1 MTTVTTERDGS
12 AQTLPGPAI
21 PGLTLPQFVLCS
33 ANRRGSKRALVDV
46 ATGQEISYAGLADAV
61 QEIGAG
67 LSARGLH
74 PGDVLALCAPNS
86 IEFAVAWFA
95 AASIGAIVT
104 TVNPQCTRD
113 EIVRQLRQTGARWLV
128 TTAGPTEQKLR
139 GVTAETAVTETIV
152 TGDHVAGTI
161 PFWSL
166 RATAHAP
173 TEPVCASD
181 VALLPT
187 SSGTTGLP
195 KSVELT
201 HRNLVASLCQTWPV
215 HQVAEDD
222 VVMAALPLFHIYGLQ
237 ITLNLALLAGATVI
251 IVPRFGLDVFLCVV
265 QDYGIT
271 RAEVVPP
278 MVLGLATAAAVDDY
292 DLSSLR
298 LLTSAAAPL
307 GADLARACA
316 QRLGCR
322 IKQAYGMTEV
332 SGGTHIAPD
341 DGPDRPDSIGPAL
354 PGVECRIVDPGTGA
368 ELRPGQP
375 GELLVRT
382 AGAMHGY
389 LGDPE
394 ATAATIDAAGWV
406 HTGDIVTAG
415 QDGWFHVADRVKEL
429 IKYKGYQV
437 APAELESI
445 LLAHPAVADAAVVR
459 KPDAMAGE
467 VPKAFVVLRAPA
479 TAEDLMT
486 WVAER
491 VAGYKRV
498 RQVEFTDNIPR
509 SPAGKII
516 RRLLVEHD
524 ATTASQVGSG
534 DHGHGKLKPRLR
546 WPNRCADALVLVP
559 STAWSRW

>member
-1 MTTVTTERDGS
+1 MPTIRYRSGDEQRVKAGDMTTVTTVRDGS
-12 AQTLPGPAI
+12 AQTRPGPAI
-21 PGLTLPQFVLCS
+21 PDLTLPQFVLCS
-33 ANRRGSKRALVDV
+33 ANRRGSKRALVDA

-95 AASIGAIVT
+95 AASIGAVVT

-113 EIVRQLRQTGARWLV
+113 EIARQLRQTGARWLV
-128 TTAGPTEQKLR
+128 TTAGPTGQKLR
-139 GVTAETAVTETIV
+139 GVTAETAITETIMI
-152 TGDHVAGTI
+152 GDSAAGTI

-166 RATAHAP
+166 RATAPAP
-173 TEPVCASD
+173 TGPVSASD

-201 HRNLVASLCQTWPV
+201 HRNLVASLGQTWLA
-215 HQVAEDD
+215 HQVTEDD

-237 ITLNLALLAGATVI
+237 ITLNLALVAGATVI
-251 IVPRFGLDVFLCVV
+251 IVPRFGLDVFLRAV
-265 QDYGIT
+265 QEYGIT

-382 AGAMHGY
+382 AGAMRGY

-415 QDGWFHVADRVKEL
+415 QDGWFRVADRVKEL

-437 APAELESI
+437 APAELESV

-479 TAEDLMT
+479 TAEELMA

-498 RQVEFTDNIPR
+498 RQVVFTDSIPR
-509 SPAGKII
+509 SPAGKIL
-516 RRLLVEHD
+516 RRLLV
-524 ATTASQVGSG
+524 
-534 DHGHGKLKPRLR
+534 DHGHG
-546 WPNRCADALVLVP
+546 N
-559 STAWSRW
+559 

>member
-1 MTTVTTERDGS
+1 MPTIRYRSGDEQRVKAGDMTTVTTVRDGS
-12 AQTLPGPAI
+12 AQTRPGPAI
-21 PGLTLPQFVLCS
+21 PDLTLPQFVLCS
-33 ANRRGSKRALVDV
+33 ANRRGSKRALVDA

-95 AASIGAIVT
+95 AASIGAVVT

-113 EIVRQLRQTGARWLV
+113 EIARQLRQTGARWLV
-128 TTAGPTEQKLR
+128 TTAGPTGQKLR
-139 GVTAETAVTETIV
+139 GVTAETAITETIMI
-152 TGDHVAGTI
+152 GDSAAGTI

-166 RATAHAP
+166 RATAPAP
-173 TEPVCASD
+173 TGPVSASD

-201 HRNLVASLCQTWPV
+201 HRNLVASLGQTWLA
-215 HQVAEDD
+215 HQVTEDD

-237 ITLNLALLAGATVI
+237 ITLNLALVAGATVI
-251 IVPRFGLDVFLCVV
+251 IVPRFGLDVFLRAV
-265 QDYGIT
+265 QEYGIT

-368 ELRPGQP
+368 DLRPGQP

-382 AGAMHGY
+382 AGAMRGY

-394 ATAATIDAAGWV
+394 ATAATIDTAGWV
-406 HTGDIVTAG
+406 HTGDIVRAG
-415 QDGWFHVADRVKEL
+415 QDGWFYVADRVKEL

-437 APAELESI
+437 APAELEAV

-459 KPDAMAGE
+459 KPDALAGE
-467 VPKAFVVLRAPA
+467 IPKAFVVLRA
-479 TAEDLMT
+479 TAEELMA

-491 VAGYKRV
+491 VAGYKQV
-498 RQVEFTDNIPR
+498 RQVEFTDSIPR
-509 SPAGKII
+509 SPAGKIL
-516 RRLLVEHD
+516 RRLLIDH
-524 ATTASQVGSG
+524 
-534 DHGHGKLKPRLR
+534 DHG
-546 WPNRCADALVLVP
+546 N
-559 STAWSRW
+559 

>member
-1 MTTVTTERDGS
+1 M
-12 AQTLPGPAI
+12 
-21 PGLTLPQFVLCS
+21 
-33 ANRRGSKRALVDV
+33 
-46 ATGQEISYAGLADAV
+46 
-61 QEIGAG
+61 
-67 LSARGLH
+67 
-74 PGDVLALCAPNS
+74 
-86 IEFAVAWFA
+86 
-95 AASIGAIVT
+95 
-104 TVNPQCTRD
+104 
-113 EIVRQLRQTGARWLV
+113 V
-128 TTAGPTEQKLR
+128 TTAGLAEQTLR
-139 GVTAETAVTETIV
+139 DVTAEAAIAETFVI
-152 TGDHVAGTI
+152 GEHAAGAI

-166 RATAHAP
+166 RAAADAP
-173 TEPVCASD
+173 AGPVSASD

-201 HRNLVASLCQTWPV
+201 HRNLVASLCQTWLV

-251 IVPRFGLDVFLCVV
+251 ILPRFGLEAFLRAV
-265 QDYGIT
+265 QDHRIT

-278 MVLGLATAAAVDDY
+278 MVLGLATAAAVGDY

-307 GADLARACA
+307 GADLARACG

-322 IKQAYGMTEV
+322 VKQAYGMTEV

-341 DGPDRPDSIGPAL
+341 AGPDRPDSIGPAL

-382 AGAMHGY
+382 AGAMRGY
-389 LGDPE
+389 LGDPG
-394 ATAATIDAAGWV
+394 ATAATIDAGGWV

-415 QDGWFHVADRVKEL
+415 LDGWFYVADRVKEL

-437 APAELESI
+437 APAELEAV
-445 LLAHPAVADAAVVR
+445 LLTHPAVADAAVVR
-459 KPDAMAGE
+459 KHDAQAGE
-467 VPKAFVVLRAPA
+467 VPKAFVVLNAPA
-479 TAEDLMT
+479 SAQELMA

-491 VAGYKRV
+491 VARYKRV
-498 RQVEFTDNIPR
+498 RQVEFTDSIPR
-509 SPAGKII
+509 SPAGKIL
-516 RRLLVEHD
+516 RRLLVEQD
-524 ATTASQVGSG
+524 ASAAGQVGSG
-534 DHGHGKLKPRLR
+534 DPGHGH
-546 WPNRCADALVLVP
+546 
-559 STAWSRW
+559 

>member
-12 AQTLPGPAI
+12 AQTRPGPAI
-21 PGLTLPQFVLCS
+21 PDLTLPQFVLCA
-33 ANRRGSKRALVDV
+33 ANRRGSKRALVDA
-46 ATGQEISYAGLADAV
+46 ATGQEISYAGLAGAV
-61 QEIGAG
+61 REIGAG
-67 LSARGLH
+67 LSARGVR
-74 PGDVLALCAPNS
+74 PGDVLALCASNS

-128 TTAGPTEQKLR
+128 TTAGSAGQKLR
-139 GVTAETAVTETIV
+139 GITAETAVTETIV
-152 TGDHVAGTI
+152 TGDHAAGTI

-166 RATAHAP
+166 RAAAHAP
-173 TEPVCASD
+173 TGPVSASD

-201 HRNLVASLCQTWPV
+201 HRNLVASLCQTWLV

-251 IVPRFGLDVFLCVV
+251 IVPRFGLDVFLRAV
-265 QDYGIT
+265 QEYGIT

-278 MVLGLATAAAVDDY
+278 MVLGLATAAVVDDY

-307 GADLARACA
+307 GADLARTCA
-316 QRLGCR
+316 RRLGCR
-322 IKQAYGMTEV
+322 VKQAYGMTEV
-332 SGGTHIAPD
+332 SGGTHFAPD
-341 DGPDRPDSIGPAL
+341 AGPDRPDSIGPAL

-382 AGAMHGY
+382 AGAMRGY

-394 ATAATIDAAGWV
+394 ATAATIDTAGWV
-406 HTGDIVTAG
+406 HTGDIVTAD

-437 APAELESI
+437 APAELESV

-467 VPKAFVVLRAPA
+467 VPKAFVVLKAPI
-479 TAEDLMT
+479 TAQELMA

-498 RQVEFTDNIPR
+498 RQVEFTDGIPR
-509 SPAGKII
+509 SPAGKIL

-524 ATTASQVGSG
+524 ATAASQVGSG
-534 DHGHGKLKPRLR
+534 DDGHG
-546 WPNRCADALVLVP
+546 N
-559 STAWSRW
+559 

>member
-1 MTTVTTERDGS
+1 
-12 AQTLPGPAI
+12 
-21 PGLTLPQFVLCS
+21 
-33 ANRRGSKRALVDV
+33 
-46 ATGQEISYAGLADAV
+46 
-61 QEIGAG
+61 
-67 LSARGLH
+67 
-74 PGDVLALCAPNS
+74 
-86 IEFAVAWFA
+86 
-95 AASIGAIVT
+95 VT

-113 EIVRQLRQTGARWLV
+113 EIARQLRQTGARWLV
-128 TTAGPTEQKLR
+128 TRAGPTGQKLR
-139 GVTAETAVTETIV
+139 GVTAETAITETIMI
-152 TGDHVAGTI
+152 GDSAAGTI

-166 RATAHAP
+166 RATAPAP
-173 TEPVCASD
+173 TGPVSASD

-201 HRNLVASLCQTWPV
+201 HRNLVASLGQTWLA
-215 HQVAEDD
+215 HQVTEDD

-237 ITLNLALLAGATVI
+237 ITLNLALVAGATVI
-251 IVPRFGLDVFLCVV
+251 IVPRFGLDVFLRAV

-278 MVLGLATAAAVDDY
+278 MVLGLATAATVDDY

-307 GADLARACA
+307 GADVARACA
-316 QRLGCR
+316 RRLGCR
-322 IKQAYGMTEV
+322 VKQAYGMTEV
-332 SGGTHIAPD
+332 SGGTHFAPD
-341 DGPDRPDSIGPAL
+341 DGPDRPDSIGLAL

-382 AGAMHGY
+382 AGAMRGY

-394 ATAATIDAAGWV
+394 ATAATIDTAGWV

-415 QDGWFHVADRVKEL
+415 QDGWFRVADRVKEL

-437 APAELESI
+437 APAELESV

-479 TAEDLMT
+479 TAEELMA

-491 VAGYKRV
+491 VASYKRV
-498 RQVEFTDNIPR
+498 RQVVFTDSIPR
-509 SPAGKII
+509 SPAGKIL
-516 RRLLVEHD
+516 RRLLV
-524 ATTASQVGSG
+524 
-534 DHGHGKLKPRLR
+534 DHGHG
-546 WPNRCADALVLVP
+546 N
-559 STAWSRW
+559 

>member
-12 AQTLPGPAI
+12 AQTLPGPTI
-21 PGLTLPQFVLCS
+21 PDLTLPQFVLCS
-33 ANRRGSKRALVDV
+33 AYRRGSKRALVDA

-61 QEIGAG
+61 QEVGAG

-113 EIVRQLRQTGARWLV
+113 EIVRQLRQAGARWLV

-139 GVTAETAVTETIV
+139 GVTAETAITETIV
-152 TGDHVAGTI
+152 TGDHAAGTI

-166 RATAHAP
+166 RATAHASAG
-173 TEPVCASD
+173 PVSASD
-181 VALLPT
+181 VVLLPT

-201 HRNLVASLCQTWPV
+201 HRNLVASLGQTWLV

-222 VVMAALPLFHIYGLQ
+222 VVIAALPLFHIYGLQ

-251 IVPRFGLDVFLCVV
+251 ILPQFGLDAFLRAV
-265 QDYGIT
+265 QDHGIT

-278 MVLGLATAAAVDDY
+278 MVLGLANAAIVDDY

-316 QRLGCR
+316 QRLRCR
-322 IKQAYGMTEV
+322 VKQAYGMTEV

-341 DGPDRPDSIGPAL
+341 AGPDHPDSIGPAL

-382 AGAMHGY
+382 AGAMRGY

-406 HTGDIVTAG
+406 HTGDIVAAD
-415 QDGWFHVADRVKEL
+415 QDGWFYVADRVKEL

-437 APAELESI
+437 APAELEAV
-445 LLAHPAVADAAVVR
+445 LLTHPAVADTAVVR

-467 VPKAFVVLRAPA
+467 APKAFVVLKAPA
-479 TAEDLMT
+479 TAQELMA

-491 VAGYKRV
+491 VAGYKRI
-498 RQVEFTDNIPR
+498 REVEFTHSIPR
-509 SPAGKII
+509 SPAGKIL
-516 RRLLVEHD
+516 RRLLVEQD
-524 ATTASQVGSG
+524 AITA
-534 DHGHGKLKPRLR
+534 HRLR
-546 WPNRCADALVLVP
+546 A
-559 STAWSRW
+559 

>member
-1 MTTVTTERDGS
+1 
-12 AQTLPGPAI
+12 
-21 PGLTLPQFVLCS
+21 
-33 ANRRGSKRALVDV
+33 
-46 ATGQEISYAGLADAV
+46 
-61 QEIGAG
+61 
-67 LSARGLH
+67 
-74 PGDVLALCAPNS
+74 
-86 IEFAVAWFA
+86 
-95 AASIGAIVT
+95 
-104 TVNPQCTRD
+104 
-113 EIVRQLRQTGARWLV
+113 
-128 TTAGPTEQKLR
+128 
-139 GVTAETAVTETIV
+139 
-152 TGDHVAGTI
+152 
-161 PFWSL
+161 
-166 RATAHAP
+166 
-173 TEPVCASD
+173 

-201 HRNLVASLCQTWPV
+201 HRNLVASLGQTWLV
-215 HQVAEDD
+215 HHVAEDD

-251 IVPRFGLDVFLCVV
+251 IVPRFGLDVFLRAV

-278 MVLGLATAAAVDDY
+278 MVLGLATAAAADDY

-322 IKQAYGMTEV
+322 VKQAYGMTQV

-368 ELRPGQP
+368 ELPAGQP

-382 AGAMHGY
+382 AGAMCGY
-389 LGDPE
+389 LGDPG
-394 ATAATIDAAGWV
+394 ATAATVDAAGWV

-437 APAELESI
+437 APAELEAV

-459 KPDAMAGE
+459 KLDAMAGE
-467 VPKAFVVLRAPA
+467 VPKAFVVLKAPA
-479 TAEDLMT
+479 TAQELMA

-498 RQVEFTDNIPR
+498 RQVEFTDSIPR
-509 SPAGKII
+509 SPAGKIL

-524 ATTASQVGSG
+524 ATAASQVGSG
-534 DHGHGKLKPRLR
+534 DDGHG
-546 WPNRCADALVLVP
+546 N
-559 STAWSRW
+559 

>member
-1 MTTVTTERDGS
+1 MTTAMIERDG
-12 AQTLPGPAI
+12 AGQTLPAPAI
-21 PGLTLPQFVLCS
+21 PDLTLPQFVLG
-33 ANRRGSKRALVDV
+33 AAYRRGSKRALVDA
-46 ATGQEISYAGLADAV
+46 ATGQEVSYAGLADAV
-61 QEIGAG
+61 REVGAG
-67 LSARGLH
+67 LSARGMR

-86 IEFAVAWFA
+86 IEFAVAWYA

-104 TVNPQCTRD
+104 TVNPQCTGD
-113 EIVRQLRQTGARWLV
+113 EIARQLRQAGARWMV
-128 TTAGPTEQKLR
+128 TTAGLAEQTLR
-139 GVTAETAVTETIV
+139 DVTAEAAIAETFVI
-152 TGDHVAGTI
+152 GEHAAGAI

-166 RATAHAP
+166 RAAADAP
-173 TEPVCASD
+173 AGPASASD

-201 HRNLVASLCQTWPV
+201 HRNLVASLCQTWLV

-251 IVPRFGLDVFLCVV
+251 ILPRFGLEAFLRAV
-265 QDYGIT
+265 QDHRIT

-278 MVLGLATAAAVDDY
+278 MVLGLATAAAVGDY

-307 GADLARACA
+307 GADLARACG

-322 IKQAYGMTEV
+322 VKQAYGMTEV

-341 DGPDRPDSIGPAL
+341 AGPDRPDSIGPAL

-382 AGAMHGY
+382 AGAMRGY
-389 LGDPE
+389 LGDPG
-394 ATAATIDAAGWV
+394 ATAATIDAGGWV
-406 HTGDIVTAG
+406 HTGDIVTADH
-415 QDGWFHVADRVKEL
+415 DGWFYVADRVKEL

-437 APAELESI
+437 APAELEAV
-445 LLAHPAVADAAVVR
+445 LLTHPAVADAAVVR
-459 KPDAMAGE
+459 KHDAQAGE
-467 VPKAFVVLRAPA
+467 VPKAFVVLNAPA
-479 TAEDLMT
+479 SAQELMA

-491 VAGYKRV
+491 VARYKRV
-498 RQVEFTDNIPR
+498 RQVEFTDSIPR
-509 SPAGKII
+509 SPAGKIL
-516 RRLLVEHD
+516 RRLLVEQD
-524 ATTASQVGSG
+524 ASAAGQVGSG
-534 DHGHGKLKPRLR
+534 DPGHGH
-546 WPNRCADALVLVP
+546 
-559 STAWSRW
+559 

>member
-1 MTTVTTERDGS
+1 VKAGDMTTVTTERGGS
-12 AQTLPGPAI
+12 AQTRPGPAL
-21 PGLTLPQFVLCS
+21 PDLTLPQFVLCS
-33 ANRRGSKRALVDV
+33 ANRRGSKRALVDA
-46 ATGQEISYAGLADAV
+46 ATGQEISYAGLAEAV
-61 QEIGAG
+61 REVGAG
-67 LSARGLH
+67 LSARGLRH
-74 PGDVLALCAPNS
+74 GDVLALCAPNS
-86 IEFAVAWFA
+86 IEFAVTWFA

-113 EIVRQLRQTGARWLV
+113 EIARQLRQTGARWLV
-128 TTAGPTEQKLR
+128 TTAGPTGQKLR
-139 GVTAETAVTETIV
+139 GVAAETAITETIMI
-152 TGDHVAGTI
+152 GDSAAGTI

-166 RATAHAP
+166 CATAHAP
-173 TEPVCASD
+173 TGPVSASD

-201 HRNLVASLCQTWPV
+201 HLNLVASLGQTWLA
-215 HQVAEDD
+215 HQVTEDD

-237 ITLNLALLAGATVI
+237 ITLNLALVAGATVI
-251 IVPRFGLDVFLCVV
+251 IVPRFGLDVFLRAV

-322 IKQAYGMTEV
+322 VKQAYGMTEV

-368 ELRPGQP
+368 ELGPGQP

-382 AGAMHGY
+382 AGTMRGY

-394 ATAATIDAAGWV
+394 ATAATIDTAGWV

-415 QDGWFHVADRVKEL
+415 QDGWFRVADRVKEL

-437 APAELESI
+437 APAELEAV

-459 KPDAMAGE
+459 KPDALAGE

-479 TAEDLMT
+479 TAEELMA
-486 WVAER
+486 WVAGR

-498 RQVEFTDNIPR
+498 RQVEFTDSIPR
-509 SPAGKII
+509 SPAGKIL
-516 RRLLVEHD
+516 RRLL
-524 ATTASQVGSG
+524 A
-534 DHGHGKLKPRLR
+534 DHGHGH
-546 WPNRCADALVLVP
+546 
-559 STAWSRW
+559 